1 MAKCGLLGEKLGHS
15 YSPFIHNMLGDYSY
29 EIFERSPESVEDF
42 IKNGDWNGLNVTI
55 PYKKTVFPFM
65 DKIGDFAQK
74 TGSINVIVR
83 KPDGKLYGDNT
94 DVYGFIKLV
103 ELSKID
109 VSGKKTLVLG
119 NGGAATAVIVGLKE
133 LGAVPVIISRSGEFN
148 YNNLELNYDAEVI
161 VNTTPVGMYPNTGKA
176 PLDLAPFKNLK
187 GVIDIIYNPAR
198 PELLLQAERLGIPCI
213 SGLYMLVAQAK
224 KAAEI
229 FTGKEIDDNK
239 TDEIFHAMIRRLQ
252 NIVLIGMPGCGK
264 STIAREIAECTG
276 RVLFDAD
283 DEIEKTAGMSPAQI
297 IKEKGEDEF
306 RRIESSVLLELGK
319 KSGAVIATGGGAVVR
334 AENYDYLH
342 QNGIIVW
349 LRRDLSLLPSNGRPL
364 SQQKG
369 LERLFEERAPL
380 YEKFAD
386 ITIRLGEKHSI
397 SDILDTVYKELVNEN
412 TCN

>member
-83 KPDGKLYGDNT
+83 KPDGTLYGDNT

-264 STIAREIAECTG
+264 STIAKEITECTD
-276 RVLFDAD
+276 RALFDAD

-397 SDILDTVYKELVNEN
+397 SDILDTVYKEA
-412 TCN
+412 

>member
-1 MAKCGLLGEKLGHS
+1 MARCGLLGEKLGHS

-83 KPDGKLYGDNT
+83 KPDGTLYGDNT

-264 STIAREIAECTG
+264 STIAREITECTG

>member
-1 MAKCGLLGEKLGHS
+1 MARCGLLGEKLGHS

-42 IKNGDWNGLNVTI
+42 IKNGDWNGLNVTT

-83 KPDGKLYGDNT
+83 KPDGTLYGDNT

-264 STIAREIAECTG
+264 STIAREITECTD
-276 RVLFDAD
+276 RALFDAD

-369 LERLFEERAPL
+369 LERLFDERAPL

-397 SDILDTVYKELVNEN
+397 SDILDTVYKEA
-412 TCN
+412 

>member
-1 MAKCGLLGEKLGHS
+1 MARCGLLGEKLGHS

-83 KPDGKLYGDNT
+83 KPDGTLYGDNT

-264 STIAREIAECTG
+264 STIAREITECTD
-276 RVLFDAD
+276 RALFDAD

-369 LERLFEERAPL
+369 LERLFDERAPL

-397 SDILDTVYKELVNEN
+397 SDILDTVYKEA
-412 TCN
+412 

>member
-1 MAKCGLLGEKLGHS
+1 MKKCGLLGEKLGHS

-29 EIFERSPESVEDF
+29 EIFERSPDTVEDF
-42 IKNGDWNGLNVTI
+42 IKSGDWNGLNVTI

-65 DKIGDFAQK
+65 DTVGEYAKK

-83 KPDGKLYGDNT
+83 KDDGTFYGDNT

-103 ELSKID
+103 EFSKID
-109 VSGKKTLVLG
+109 VAGKKTLVLG
-119 NGGAATAVIVGLKE
+119 NGGAATAIVAGLKE
-133 LGAVPVIISRSGEFN
+133 LGALPVIISRSGEFN

-161 VNTTPVGMYPNTGKA
+161 VNTTPVGMYPKTGVS
-176 PLDLAPFKNLK
+176 PLDLTPFKNLK

-198 PELLLQAERLGIPCI
+198 PELLLQAEKLGIPAV

-224 KAAEI
+224 RAAEI
-229 FTGKEIDDNK
+229 FTGSSIPDSK
-239 TDEIFHAMIRRLQ
+239 TDEIFNAMLRKLQ

-264 STIAREIAECTG
+264 STIAREIFECTD

-283 DEIEKTAGMSPAQI
+283 DEIEKKAGKSPAEI
-297 IKEKGEDEF
+297 IKNEGESAF
-306 RRIESSVLLELGK
+306 RDIESEVLSDLGK

-334 AENYDYLH
+334 EANYDYLH

-349 LRRDLSLLPSNGRPL
+349 LRRDLALLPSDNRPL

-369 LERLFEERAPL
+369 LEKLFDERKPL

-386 ITIRLGEKHSI
+386 ITIKLGETHSI
-397 SDILDTVYKELVNEN
+397 SDILEEIYGEIVNEN

>member
-1 MAKCGLLGEKLGHS
+1 MARCGLLGEKLGHS

-83 KPDGKLYGDNT
+83 KPDGTLYGDNT

-264 STIAREIAECTG
+264 STIAREITECTD
-276 RVLFDAD
+276 RALFDAD

>member
-1 MAKCGLLGEKLGHS
+1 MARCGLLGEKLGHS

-83 KPDGKLYGDNT
+83 KPDGTLYGDNT

-264 STIAREIAECTG
+264 STIAREITECTD
-276 RVLFDAD
+276 RALFDAD

-369 LERLFEERAPL
+369 LERLFDERAPL

>member
-83 KPDGKLYGDNT
+83 KPDGTLYGDNT

-264 STIAREIAECTG
+264 STIAREITECTD
-276 RVLFDAD
+276 RALFDAD

>member
-1 MAKCGLLGEKLGHS
+1 MARCGLLGEKLGHS

-83 KPDGKLYGDNT
+83 KPDGTLYGDNT
-94 DVYGFIKLV
+94 DVYGFIRLV

-264 STIAREIAECTG
+264 STIAREITECTG

>member
-1 MAKCGLLGEKLGHS
+1 MARCGLLGEKLGHS

-83 KPDGKLYGDNT
+83 KPDGTLYGDNT

-133 LGAVPVIISRSGEFN
+133 LGAVPVIISRFGEFN

-264 STIAREIAECTG
+264 STIAREITECTD
-276 RVLFDAD
+276 RALFDAD